1 MVFWNIKTV
10 SHLLTKP
17 NLVSPTGF
25 PAERMESAEEVQ
37 QFLREH
43 FRQHPDVI
51 FNIPLHELT
60 GTVLTVKA
68 SKEIVGCIQ
77 YKAVGT
83 HEGKLIHSV
92 ECFCV
97 HPNWRGKGVGDYLL
111 HELHNMMIDKPY
123 AIFLKEGRPLSIMPA
138 YQSSYVYRE
147 VHPMITSNVIQVSIE
162 TACKIMEIHQQF
174 CPFFQLHNNT
184 SNQIWKLYKKGINH
198 VLCCVQ
204 DTFQQLNGKKMGW
217 VTAWIESPITD
228 AIREEASYQLSSS
241 MYKEYDMIWMDKQ
254 HATSDKWTDDGL
266 FYWYTYQWT
275 ICTNNTL
282 RKPSYCFIF

>member
-17 NLVSPTGF
+17 TLESPTGF
-25 PAERMESAEEVQ
+25 PAKLMQSAEEVQ
-37 QFLREH
+37 RFLKQH
-43 FRQHPDVI
+43 FRLHPNVI
-51 FNIPLHELT
+51 FNIPLNELT
-60 GTVLTVKA
+60 GTVLTVNN
-68 SKEIVGCIQ
+68 STEIVGCIQ

-97 HPNWRGKGVGDYLL
+97 HPSWRGKGVGDYLL

-123 AIFLKEGRPLSIMPA
+123 AIFLKEGRPLSIMPT
-138 YQSSYVYRE
+138 YQSSYVYRKLDSI
-147 VHPMITSNVIQVSIE
+147 ITNVIEVSTK

-174 CPFFQLHNNT
+174 RPFFQLYNDT
-184 SNQIWKLYKKGINH
+184 PNQIWKLYKNGTNH

-204 DTFQQLNGKKMGW
+204 DTFQKLNGKKMGW

-241 MYKEYDMIWMDKQ
+241 MYKEYDMIWMDKK
-254 HATSDKWTDDGL
+254 HATSNKWIDDGP
-266 FYWYTYQWT
+266 FYWYTYQWSMF
-275 ICTNNTL
+275 TNNTL
-282 RKPSYCFIF
+282 KTPSYCFIF